1 MKRWVARGLLIAFGV
16 LTILNPVAQAA
27 WYYVDGATGN
37 DSNTC
42 LPGDPCKTIQAAIN
56 KAGEND
62 GVYVLAGTYSTAANG
77 ETFPITIF
85 DKSLYLEAFS
95 PEVAIIDASGS
106 NQNVIKVWGG
116 GRYVEIKNLTIK
128 KGVKGIELLGYSSVS
143 QPIRGSV
150 QNCNITENTS
160 TGIWVQNV
168 TQFSIS
174 GNFVTFSGSGGT
186 DAGIYNYYSNPSII
200 NNVIAGIN
208 GSGIFNDSASPPIV
222 NNTIFL
228 NYGGGGIANLNS
240 SNPQITN
247 NIITSNGTYG
257 IHADISSSPVSTYN
271 DVWANAWGNYY
282 NVSPGLG
289 SLSSDPRYVSLFDL
303 HLKCSSPAINA
314 GDNAVASSTGDKD
327 GNPRIVGGK
336 VDLGAYERQTQLYC
350 PTYLPIILKE

>member
-27 WYYVDGATGN
+27 WYYVDGATGS
-37 DSNTC
+37 DSNSC

-77 ETFPITIF
+77 ETFPITIM
-85 DKSLYLEAFS
+85 DKALYLEGFS
-95 PEVAIIDASGS
+95 SEVAIIDASSS
-106 NQNVIKVWGG
+106 NQNVIEVWGG
-116 GRYVEIKNLTIK
+116 NKFVFIKNLTVK
-128 KGVKGIELLGYSSVS
+128 KGIKGIDLIGSSNLF
-143 QPIRGSV
+143 PIRGYV
-150 QNCNITENTS
+150 NNCNITENTS
-160 TGIWVQNV
+160 TGIFTQNV

-174 GNFVTFSGSGGT
+174 GNFVTFSGSGGA
-186 DAGIYNYYSNPSII
+186 DAGIKNYYSNPSII

-208 GSGIFNDSASPPIV
+208 GSGIFNDSASPSIV

-228 NYGGGGIANLNS
+228 NYGGGGVANFNS

-247 NIITSNGTYG
+247 NVITSNGTYG
-257 IHADISSSPVSTYN
+257 IHADATSAPVNSTN
-271 DVWANAWGNYY
+271 DVWANAWGNYSGA
-282 NVSPGLG
+282 SPGIG
-289 SLSSDPRYVSLFDL
+289 SISADPRYVSFFDL
-303 HLKCSSPAINA
+303 HLRCSSPAINA
-314 GDNAVASSTGDKD
+314 GDNAASSGVSEDKNGD
-327 GNPRIVGGK
+327 PRIVGGK